1 MIPTGVVPFRL
12 KPDRVAA
19 FVAKTQNLGLKGRAV
34 PWACRKALKLI
45 HIRIPKSLTFSRLLN
60 MNTKM
65 QVIFDD
71 LVGFGGRLRLE
82 TKNLIVLAMR
92 FRIDLGKQ

>member
-1 MIPTGVVPFRL
+1 
-12 KPDRVAA
+12 
-19 FVAKTQNLGLKGRAV
+19 
-34 PWACRKALKLI
+34 
-45 HIRIPKSLTFSRLLN
+45 

-71 LVGFGGRLRLE
+71 LVGLGGRLRLE